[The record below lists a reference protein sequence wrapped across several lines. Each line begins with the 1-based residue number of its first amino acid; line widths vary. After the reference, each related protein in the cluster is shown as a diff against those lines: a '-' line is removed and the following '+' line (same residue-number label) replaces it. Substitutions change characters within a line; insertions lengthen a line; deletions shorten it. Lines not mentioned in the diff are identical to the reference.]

1 MQTINYYILLKGNFP
16 QEGTWTAAQLGR
28 SYTYVNSIACS
39 LFYNFVSV
47 ILIILTFYNFIY
59 ISFMCVSNSGVDV
72 TGYYVLQN
80 STVTT

>member
-16 QEGTWTAAQLGR
+16 QEGIWTAAQLGR

-47 ILIILTFYNFIY
+47 ILTFYNFIY
-59 ISFMCVSNSGVDV
+59 TSFMCVSILYTLYSN
-72 TGYYVLQN
+72 QHWH
-80 STVTT
+80 